1 MKVIVAQSKYSITIK
16 LIPEQMHETIGLID
30 FSLNAKDVKPEVRF
44 ILNNSEPCCS
54 IYLKKRD
61 PKVQKTII
69 RNKSK

>member
-1 MKVIVAQSKYSITIK
+1 MKVIVEQFKHIISIR
-16 LIPEQMHETIGLID
+16 LVPENMREAIGLID
-30 FSLNAKDVKPEVRF
+30 FSLNVKDEKPDVMF
-44 ILNNSEPCCS
+44 SLNTSEPSCS